1 MGIQICR
8 PTTRPQ
14 KPWPVLSCCRNT
26 NEHEKN
32 SYHRKTHGNSLI
44 KTEVREIQRCSARE
58 SKHQFKAKYDV
69 IQCLIR
75 YSQIRPIAR
84 QFRIIFAFTPTKI
97 TLRRRKFSDNTLP
110 CLRLP
115 ASRNRASTLVLSAR
129 ATKLNRIPASLSS
142 LPLLNDQTAQRDV
155 PHQA

>member
-1 MGIQICR
+1 MPHSILAD
-8 PTTRPQ
+8 PTYRETVPNHFRFYPYE
-14 KPWPVLSCCRNT
+14 SNT
-26 NEHEKN
+26 
-32 SYHRKTHGNSLI
+32 
-44 KTEVREIQRCSARE
+44 
-58 SKHQFKAKYDV
+58 
-69 IQCLIR
+69 
-75 YSQIRPIAR
+75 
-84 QFRIIFAFTPTKI
+84 
-97 TLRRRKFSDNTLP
+97 RRRKFGDNTLP